1 MAEYIRGFATGCTI
15 TGVTNPILIDFSYK
29 AVGGTTKKLLNNP
42 GTGAAVETKY
52 LTPAYEEMTVRCA
65 YDSTTLTAASCI
77 GDALTLS
84 VVSDNAAPSTVT
96 VASGIVQDFTLEGKK
111 GDWGVLSV
119 TTKLNH
125 TA

>member
-15 TGVTNPILIDFSYK
+15 TGVTEPILIDFSYK

-65 YDSTTLTAASCI
+65 YASTTLTSANAV

-84 VVSDNAAPSTVT
+84 VVSDNSAASTVT
-96 VASGIVQDFTLEGKK
+96 VTSGIVQDFTLEGKK
-111 GDWGVLSV
+111 GDWEVLSV
-119 TTKLNH
+119 TTRLNK
-125 TA
+125 TP